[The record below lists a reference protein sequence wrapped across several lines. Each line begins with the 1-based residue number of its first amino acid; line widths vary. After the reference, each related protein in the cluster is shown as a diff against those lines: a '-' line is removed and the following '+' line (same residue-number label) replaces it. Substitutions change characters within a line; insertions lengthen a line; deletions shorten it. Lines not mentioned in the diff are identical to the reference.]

1 MWRSPPYHGSN
12 PSVAVPPGPAVPPS
26 RASAPLAAV
35 FLDAGGT
42 LLSER
47 SSRAA
52 LYAEVAREAGL
63 DVGERA
69 MRGWMYRIHAALP
82 RRVGTHFRYSCGW
95 FEAFIEGIFTGGL
108 GLPRE
113 RLPQVQAALF
123 ERFADPR
130 NFTLLPHAGELV
142 EGLARRGLCVA
153 VISNWSEA
161 LPGLLEGLG
170 LARHLQFSVVSALEG
185 CEKPEPEIFA
195 RALARAGV
203 RPSAAL
209 HAGNDVE
216 RDVRGARAAGMLPV
230 LVDRANPTDERCER
244 VDDLFA
250 LERLILEL

>member
-1 MWRSPPYHGSN
+1 MADPPGL
-12 PSVAVPPGPAVPPS
+12 AVPTP
-26 RASAPLAAV
+26 RASVPLSAV

-47 SSRAA
+47 TSRAA

-63 DVGERA
+63 DVGERE

-82 RRVGTHFRYSCGW
+82 RRVGRHFRYSRGW
-95 FEAFIEGIFTGGL
+95 FEAFIEDLFVGGL

-113 RLPQVQAALF
+113 RLPGVQTALF
-123 ERFADPR
+123 ERFADPSSYA
-130 NFTLLPHAGELV
+130 LLPGAGELV
-142 EGLARRGLCVA
+142 EGLAQRGLCVA

-170 LARHLQFSVVSALEG
+170 LARHLRFSVVSALEG
-185 CEKPEPEIFA
+185 CEKPELEIFA

-203 RPSAAL
+203 EPSAAL

-216 RDVRGARAAGMLPV
+216 RDVRGARAAGILPV
-230 LVDRANPTDERCER
+230 LVDRATPTDEPCER
-244 VDDLFA
+244 VDDLYA
-250 LERLILEL
+250 LERLILELCP